1 MEKRRSF
8 LYSLIASL
16 AVTALI
22 GAGALKRV
30 DKWAQDSLFQ
40 QPGVTSGDIVIIGI
54 DEEALEEL
62 GPYQTWDRNVIASAL
77 EALAADPSKKP
88 AVTAI
93 DILYVG
99 HTSEQAD
106 LRLAAAAQ
114 DLGNVI
120 TASMAEFG
128 EQITWVD
135 GHATLINT
143 SAVVGYLQPYEELRD
158 CTEQAH
164 INAMSDTDGVMRHG
178 LLYVEPGQFVN
189 TDASTEP
196 DASTE
201 TKKPAEQGNSR
212 VYSMSYKAAQ
222 MYLRSKGEA
231 AETADGASTG
241 ATSPKETT
249 AEAPQETS
257 TEAPQEADAGSAAT
271 YTAASPQETTAAPPQ
286 ETGDGSVPTDR
297 HFYIPYT
304 GRPGDFYDGVSIA
317 RLIRGEV
324 PADYWAGRIVL
335 IGPYA
340 AALQDAYFTPIDK
353 GEQMFGVEIQANMIQ
368 SYLENNVKREIPD
381 TPQLIVLF
389 WLCAAVMAMAIHM
402 EVLPGSLSCGALAA
416 FGVVIAIDLY
426 QWGYVTHVLWIPS
439 GVGAMYILAMA
450 VHYMRT
456 VRERQALALEKERTG
471 VELSLANRIQ
481 VSALPRKLPHRSEF
495 EICGSM
501 IPAKKVGGDFYDFF
515 MIDEDHLGLV
525 IADVSGKGVPAALF
539 MMVSSVLIRHA
550 STGEYSPAG
559 ILQNVN
565 HQICAR
571 NPEEMFVT
579 VWLGILEISTGRLTA
594 ANAGHEYPML
604 KMAGG
609 SFELY
614 KDRHGLVIGAMDGV
628 KYRDYTLSLAPG
640 SKLFVYTD
648 GLTEAVNSGLEQFG
662 VQGILEALRRRE
674 NGKPEEIL
682 EAMNDAVMTFIG
694 DEPQFDDLTMLC
706 VEYKGV

>member
-77 EALAADPSKKP
+77 EVLAADPSKKP

-114 DLGNVI
+114 NLGNVI
-120 TASMAEFG
+120 TATMAEFG
-128 EQITWVD
+128 EQVTWVD

-178 LLYVEPGQFVN
+178 LLYVEPGVFVN
-189 TDASTEP
+189 TDASTE
-196 DASTE
+196 AENS
-201 TKKPAEQGNSR
+201 AEQENAR
-212 VYSMSYKAAQ
+212 VYSMSYRAAQ
-222 MYLRSKGEA
+222 MYLRSEGEA
-231 AETADGASTG
+231 AETAAGASAG
-241 ATSPKETT
+241 
-249 AEAPQETS
+249 AEAPQETTAAS
-257 TEAPQEADAGSAAT
+257 PQEADAGSSNPPAT
-271 YTAASPQETTAAPPQ
+271 YTTAPPK
-286 ETGDGSVPTDR
+286 EATEAAIDR
-297 HFYIPYT
+297 LFYIPYT

-317 RLIRGEV
+317 KLIRGEV

-353 GEQMFGVEIQANMIQ
+353 GEQMYGVEIQANMIQ
-368 SYLENNVKREIPD
+368 SFLENNVKREIPD

-389 WLCAAVMAMAIHM
+389 LLCAAVMAMTIRM
-402 EVLPGSLSCGALAA
+402 EVLPGSLSCGALAILGA
-416 FGVVIAIDLY
+416 VVAIDLY
-426 QWGYVTHVLWIPS
+426 HWGYVTHVLWIPA
-439 GVGAMYILAMA
+439 GVGAVYILAMA
-450 VHYMRT
+450 VHYMRA

-471 VELSLANRIQ
+471 AELSLANRIQ
-481 VSALPRKLPHRSEF
+481 VSALPTELPHRPEF
-495 EICGSM
+495 EIFGSM

-559 ILQNVN
+559 ILQTVN
-565 HQICAR
+565 HQVCAR
-571 NPEEMFVT
+571 NPAEMFVT
-579 VWLGILEISTGRLTA
+579 VWLGILEISTGKLTA

-604 KMAGG
+604 KTAGG

-614 KDRHGLVIGAMDGV
+614 KDRHGLVVGAMDGV

-648 GLTEAVNSGLEQFG
+648 GLTEAVNSSLEQFG
-662 VQGILEALRRRE
+662 AQRILEALHQRE
-674 NGKPEEIL
+674 DGTPEEIL
-682 EAMNDAVMTFIG
+682 AAMNGAVKTFIG
-694 DEPQFDDLTMLC
+694 EEPQFDDLTMLC

>member
-189 TDASTEP
+189 TDASTEI
-196 DASTE
+196 E
-201 TKKPAEQGNSR
+201 NPAEQENTR

-222 MYLRSKGEA
+222 MYFRSKGQA
-231 AETADGASTG
+231 AEPAAGASTG
-241 ATSPKETT
+241 TD
-249 AEAPQETS
+249 APQETS
-257 TEAPQEADAGSAAT
+257 TDAPQEA
-271 YTAASPQETTAAPPQ
+271 
-286 ETGDGSVPTDR
+286 GDDSVPTDR

-481 VSALPRKLPHRSEF
+481 VSALPRELPHRPEF

-604 KMAGG
+604 KVAGG

-682 EAMNDAVMTFIG
+682 EAMNGAVKTFIG
-694 DEPQFDDLTMLC
+694 NEPQFDDLTMLC

>member
-143 SAVVGYLQPYEELRD
+143 SAVVDYLQPYEELRD

-201 TKKPAEQGNSR
+201 SDAPTEIENPAEQENTR

-241 ATSPKETT
+241 AEAPKG
-249 AEAPQETS
+249 AEAPQEMSTEAPRETS
-257 TEAPQEADAGSAAT
+257 TEAPQKAG
-271 YTAASPQETTAAPPQ
+271 
-286 ETGDGSVPTDR
+286 GGSVPTDR

-324 PADYWAGRIVL
+324 PADYWAGR
-335 IGPYA
+335 
-340 AALQDAYFTPIDK
+340 
-353 GEQMFGVEIQANMIQ
+353 
-368 SYLENNVKREIPD
+368 S
-381 TPQLIVLF
+381 
-389 WLCAAVMAMAIHM
+389 
-402 EVLPGSLSCGALAA
+402 
-416 FGVVIAIDLY
+416 
-426 QWGYVTHVLWIPS
+426 
-439 GVGAMYILAMA
+439 
-450 VHYMRT
+450 
-456 VRERQALALEKERTG
+456 
-471 VELSLANRIQ
+471 
-481 VSALPRKLPHRSEF
+481 VSRS
-495 EICGSM
+495 
-501 IPAKKVGGDFYDFF
+501 
-515 MIDEDHLGLV
+515 
-525 IADVSGKGVPAALF
+525 
-539 MMVSSVLIRHA
+539 
-550 STGEYSPAG
+550 
-559 ILQNVN
+559 
-565 HQICAR
+565 
-571 NPEEMFVT
+571 PE
-579 VWLGILEISTGRLTA
+579 
-594 ANAGHEYPML
+594 H
-604 KMAGG
+604 
-609 SFELY
+609 
-614 KDRHGLVIGAMDGV
+614 
-628 KYRDYTLSLAPG
+628 
-640 SKLFVYTD
+640 
-648 GLTEAVNSGLEQFG
+648 
-662 VQGILEALRRRE
+662 
-674 NGKPEEIL
+674 
-682 EAMNDAVMTFIG
+682 
-694 DEPQFDDLTMLC
+694 C
-706 VEYKGV
+706 